1 MHTTP
6 QICSAHTRVSSCA
19 TLAQGRYAIFF
30 FCRPL
35 PESQPKLGKTSPSPS
50 HTLPSH
56 PSPFPHH
63 PSPFP
68 PFMVPVNKFFGDFLY
83 EVLLELASQPWVN
96 ECAWCCIDVVL
107 WMWTADL
114 VLPLQGKEKKGTEI
128 MWHLMSYDANDIKV
142 WHKSIW
148 SILVSTEPPGPQ

>member
-19 TLAQGRYAIFF
+19 TLAQGRHAIFF

-56 PSPFPHH
+56 PSPFPHR

-68 PFMVPVNKFFGDFLY
+68 PFMVPINKLFGDFLY
-83 EVLLELASQPWVN
+83 EALLELASQPWV
-96 ECAWCCIDVVL
+96 CLMLHRCCPLVVNSRSG
-107 WMWTADL
+107 AASSRK
-114 VLPLQGKEKKGTEI
+114 GKERKGTEI
-128 MWHLMSYDANDIKV
+128 MWHLMSYDANDIKI